1 MKKKKNRF
9 FLFCFS
15 FLPGAGEMYF
25 GLMKTGI
32 SLLGLFMAG
41 IMLAGYTEIGVLA
54 CVPLATWIYSFF
66 HANNM
71 GALSDEEFSRL
82 NDDYLFGFDGN
93 YKISKTFFT
102 EKYRK
107 AAAIILIVLGT
118 TMLWQTFC
126 RVLRHI
132 FGDDFYYEY
141 IRRFTWIVGDDMPR
155 VIVAFVIIWFGI
167 KLIRGKKEELER
179 LEDDR
184 EQKGT
189 ASGNRN
195 GTMSDAA
202 WGMSGAEKT
211 MSGASGTGAGS
222 AGSPK
227 NDIPVERI
235 EQVEIIDST
244 AENNGDAR

>member
-71 GALSDEEFSRL
+71 GALSDEEFARL
-82 NDDYLFGFDGN
+82 NDDYLFGFDGKYTIN
-93 YKISKTFFT
+93 KKFFT

-107 AAAIILIVLGT
+107 AAAIILIVLGIA
-118 TMLWQTFC
+118 MLWQTFC
-126 RVLRHI
+126 RILRHI
-132 FGDDFYYEY
+132 VGNDFYYEY
-141 IRRFTWIVGDDMPR
+141 IRRFTGIVSDDVPR

-167 KLIRGKKEELER
+167 KLIRGKKEELEQ
-179 LEDDR
+179 LENGRKPMDT
-184 EQKGT
+184 EESMEWHSPGT
-189 ASGNRN
+189 AQNMPN
-195 GTMSDAA
+195 TAD
-202 WGMSGAEKT
+202 
-211 MSGASGTGAGS
+211 GAGN
-222 AGSPK
+222 G
-227 NDIPVERI
+227 IPVERI

-244 AENNGDAR
+244 AENSGDAR